1 MRNIEEKVTHPLC
14 DHYGDVYGMFAGG
27 DKKINTTSE
36 LSKWFDTVSSWEI
49 KKSIEE
55 QVSLIDGILNQS
67 K

>member
-14 DHYGDVYGMFAGG
+14 DHCGDVYGMFVGG
-27 DKKINTTSE
+27 DKN
-36 LSKWFDTVSSWEI
+36 KWFDTVTSWEM

-55 QVSLIDGILNQS
+55 QTSLIDGILNQS